1 MKTLEGAIFSTC
13 AYDTDNRY
21 IDLTLNPTSDGRAFT
36 LAMYDTSNKYD
47 TSNNWEPNVAIELHL
62 TRVDLR
68 TVVNRLTNI
77 LDKRE
82 NT

>member
-36 LAMYDTSNKYD
+36 LAMYDTSN
-47 TSNNWEPNVAIELHL
+47 NWEPNVAIELHL

-68 TVVNRLTNI
+68 TVVNRLTTI

>member
-1 MKTLEGAIFSTC
+1 MKTVEGAIFSTC
-13 AYDTDNRY
+13 DGADNRY

-36 LAMYDTSNKYD
+36 LAMYD

>member
-1 MKTLEGAIFSTC
+1 MDESVIFSQC
-13 AYDTDNRY
+13 VFDVDNRY

-36 LAMYDTSNKYD
+36 LTMHDASNDKVSD
-47 TSNNWEPNVAIELHL
+47 AEINLCL

-68 TVVNRLTNI
+68 TVINRLTNI

-82 NT
+82 